1 MNFFSNRYDK
11 PGRGIDPD
19 APQKRSFFRYID
31 IFRRK
36 PMHFI
41 KANLLYDA
49 VGFIFALPFFIAFF
63 FLFSAMFF
71 ASEQTGELSVYMA
84 AIMAFFTTGAYI
96 SVMGIGPVTAG
107 MTYIYR
113 NYAREEHAWLWSD
126 FKDNFK
132 TNFKQAAIVY
142 VTDIIVLVL
151 LYVAFSF
158 YSQMGGRIAY
168 IKYVIIVITAV
179 FMMMHMYIYQ
189 MMVTFELSLKDLY
202 KNALL
207 FTLGRLPSNIFVLL
221 VVGAVHIVLPFFLAV
236 VTGKYFIWVLMIF
249 AALEIFM
256 TQSLMSFLVNFN
268 SYPKIKKY
276 MLDPATA
283 GKVEKRATCIFDDD
297 VRASKNGEI

>member
-1 MNFFSNRYDK
+1 MGFFSNRYDK

-31 IFRRK
+31 IFWRK

-41 KANLLYDA
+41 KANLLYD
-49 VGFIFALPFFIAFF
+49 VTGFIFALPFFIAFF
-63 FLFSAMFF
+63 LLFSA
-71 ASEQTGELSVYMA
+71 ALIDQINELSVYMA
-84 AIMAFFTTGAYI
+84 AITAFFTTCAYI
-96 SVMGIGPVTAG
+96 SIMGIGPVTAG

-126 FKDNFK
+126 FKDSFK

-142 VTDIIVLVL
+142 ITDIIVMIL
-151 LYVAFSF
+151 LFVAFNF
-158 YSQMGGRIAY
+158 YSRMGGWIEN
-168 IKYVIIVITAV
+168 IKYVIIVVAAL

-189 MMVTFELSLKDLY
+189 MMVTFELSIKDLY

-207 FTLGRLPSNIFVLL
+207 FTLGRLPSNMFVLL
-221 VVGAVHIVLPFFLAV
+221 VVGVVHIGLPFFLAV
-236 VTGKYFIWVLMIF
+236 VTGNYYIWVLMIF
-249 AALEIFM
+249 AALELFM

-268 SYPKIKKY
+268 AYPKIKKY

-283 GKVEKRATCIFDDD
+283 GKVEKRAKCIFDDD
-297 VRASKNGEI
+297 VRAKNNGEI

>member
-84 AIMAFFTTGAYI
+84 AIIAFFTTGAYI

-113 NYAREEHAWLWSD
+113 NYAREEHAWL
-126 FKDNFK
+126 
-132 TNFKQAAIVY
+132 
-142 VTDIIVLVL
+142 
-151 LYVAFSF
+151 
-158 YSQMGGRIAY
+158 
-168 IKYVIIVITAV
+168 
-179 FMMMHMYIYQ
+179 
-189 MMVTFELSLKDLY
+189 
-202 KNALL
+202 
-207 FTLGRLPSNIFVLL
+207 
-221 VVGAVHIVLPFFLAV
+221 
-236 VTGKYFIWVLMIF
+236 
-249 AALEIFM
+249 
-256 TQSLMSFLVNFN
+256 
-268 SYPKIKKY
+268 
-276 MLDPATA
+276 
-283 GKVEKRATCIFDDD
+283 
-297 VRASKNGEI
+297 